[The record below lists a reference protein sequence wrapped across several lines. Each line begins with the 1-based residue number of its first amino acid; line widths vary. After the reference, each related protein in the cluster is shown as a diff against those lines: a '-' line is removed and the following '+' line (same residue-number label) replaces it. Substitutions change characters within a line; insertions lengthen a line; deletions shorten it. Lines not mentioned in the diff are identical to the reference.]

1 MAFGKS
7 KNRRRQ
13 DASEKTEAV
22 KGAVRTHGPG
32 LLKAIVL
39 TGLTVALVWG
49 GIEVRRWALSSPTFL
64 LKETTFSG
72 LERAAPAELLK
83 LSGLTVGQNLWSLD
97 VGALERAM
105 SAHPWVSTVE
115 VRRHF
120 PSSVSVEVVEHV
132 PAALATLGDLY
143 LLDEQGEP
151 FKRLQPGD
159 KVDLPLVTGLDRE
172 GYLADE
178 AGVRE
183 RFRQALAVAEA
194 YAAAQPGKRERLS
207 EVRVSPEG
215 MVLVAADGQEVLLGE
230 GETDAKLQRLARVR
244 DELRSRGLSAQ
255 VIHLDNRARP
265 GWVAVKLSSPVSER
279 SGASA
284 Q

>member
-13 DASEKTEAV
+13 DSAQKKEAV
-22 KGAVRTHGPG
+22 AGAVRTHGPG
-32 LLKAIVL
+32 LLKAILL
-39 TGLTVALVWG
+39 TGLTVAGVWG
-49 GIEVRRWALSSPTFL
+49 GLELRRWALSSPTFL

-72 LERAAPAELLK
+72 LQRATPGELLK

-97 VGALERAM
+97 VKALEHAM
-105 SAHPWVSTVE
+105 STHPWVRTVE

-120 PSSVSVEVVEHV
+120 PSGVSVEVVEHV

-143 LLDEQGEP
+143 LLDEEGEP

-178 AGVRE
+178 AKTRE
-183 RFRQALAVAEA
+183 RFRQALAVVEA
-194 YAAAQPGKRERLS
+194 YAATRPGPRERLS

-215 MVLVAADGQEVLLGE
+215 MVLVLVGGAEVRMGE

-244 DELRSRGLSAQ
+244 DELRARGLSAE

>member
-13 DASEKTEAV
+13 DAAQQKEAV

-32 LLKAIVL
+32 LLKAILL
-39 TGLTVALVWG
+39 TGLTFALVWG
-49 GIEVRRWALSSPTFL
+49 GIELRRWALSSPTFL

-72 LERAAPAELLK
+72 LQRATPGELLK
-83 LSGLTVGQNLWSLD
+83 LSGLTVGQNLWALD

-105 SAHPWVSTVE
+105 STHPWVRSVE

-120 PSSVSVEVVEHV
+120 PASVSVEVVEHV
-132 PAALATLGDLY
+132 PAALAVLSDLY
-143 LLDEQGEP
+143 LLDEDGEP

-159 KVDLPLVTGLDRE
+159 TLDLPLVTGLDRE
-172 GYLADE
+172 DYLADE
-178 AGVRE
+178 AKTRE
-183 RFRQALAVAEA
+183 RYRQALAVVDA
-194 YAAAQPGKRERLS
+194 YAATQPGKRERLS

-215 MVLVAADGQEVLLGE
+215 MVLVMADGMEVRMGE
-230 GETDAKLQRLARVR
+230 GETDAKLQRLSRVR
-244 DELRSRGLSAQ
+244 EELRARGLSAQ
-255 VIHLDNRARP
+255 VIHLENRARP

-279 SGASA
+279 SGAS

>member
-13 DASEKTEAV
+13 DASERKEAV

-32 LLKAIVL
+32 LLKAILL
-39 TGLTVALVWG
+39 TALTLALVWG
-49 GIEVRRWALSSPTFL
+49 GIELRRWALSSPTFL

-72 LERAAPAELLK
+72 LQRATPGELLK
-83 LSGLTVGQNLWSLD
+83 LSGLTVGQNLWALD
-97 VGALERAM
+97 VGTLERAM
-105 SAHPWVSTVE
+105 STHPWVRTVE
-115 VRRHF
+115 VRRQF

-143 LLDEQGEP
+143 LLDEEGEP
-151 FKRLQPGD
+151 FKRVQPGD
-159 KVDLPLVTGLDRE
+159 TVDLPLVTGLDRE

-194 YAAAQPGKRERLS
+194 YAATQPGKRERLS
-207 EVRVSPEG
+207 EVRVTPEG
-215 MVLVAADGQEVLLGE
+215 MVLVVADGLEVRMGE

-244 DELRSRGLSAQ
+244 DELRARGLSAQ

>member
-1 MAFGKS
+1 
-7 KNRRRQ
+7 
-13 DASEKTEAV
+13 
-22 KGAVRTHGPG
+22 
-32 LLKAIVL
+32 
-39 TGLTVALVWG
+39 
-49 GIEVRRWALSSPTFL
+49 
-64 LKETTFSG
+64 
-72 LERAAPAELLK
+72 
-83 LSGLTVGQNLWSLD
+83 
-97 VGALERAM
+97 M
-105 SAHPWVSTVE
+105 STHPWVRTVE

-120 PSSVSVEVVEHV
+120 PTAVSVEVVEHV
-132 PAALATLGDLY
+132 PAALANLGDLY

-178 AGVRE
+178 AQTRE
-183 RFRQALAVAEA
+183 RFRQALAVVEA
-194 YAAAQPGKRERLS
+194 YAATRPGPRERLS

-215 MVLVAADGQEVLLGE
+215 MVLVLADGAEVRMGE

-244 DELRSRGLSAQ
+244 DELRARGLSAE

-265 GWVAVKLSSPVSER
+265 GWVAVKVSSPVSER